1 MRSITW
7 KYKMTYPVPDGEPVP
22 EGWPGTTG
30 AVTKVGAAL
39 EDPAATLEDPTAAL
53 EYPAAAPEDTD
64 GAAPA
69 PAPTVTV
76 ERMVVGIQVLI
87 VMTET
92 DGAAEVAGRAAL
104 FDDTDT
110 AAEEA
115 FDGVAD
121 GTTEGAADVV
131 LYDAADV
138 AGTAAIE
145 VDTDATAED
154 EAAGEE
160 AAGDEEATAAEVLDG
175 TTEVTVYVVGAAAD
189 ELATLLLTT
198 G

>member
-1 MRSITW
+1 M
-7 KYKMTYPVPDGEPVP
+7 
-22 EGWPGTTG
+22 
-30 AVTKVGAAL
+30 AKVGAAL
-39 EDPAATLEDPTAAL
+39 EDPAA
-53 EYPAAAPEDTD
+53 APEDPD
-64 GAAPA
+64 GEA

-76 ERMVVGIQVLI
+76 ERMVVGIQVLMVI
-87 VMTET
+87 TET

-110 AAEEA
+110 AADDT

-121 GTTEGAADVV
+121 GTTEGAADVI
-131 LYDAADV
+131 LYDAVDV

-145 VDTDATAED
+145 VDTDATAEYEVAGD
-154 EAAGEE
+154 EAAWDEE
-160 AAGDEEATAAEVLDG
+160 AAAAEVLDG

-189 ELATLLLTT
+189 ELATLTTLVLTT

>member
-1 MRSITW
+1 M
-7 KYKMTYPVPDGEPVP
+7 
-22 EGWPGTTG
+22 PGTAG
-30 AVTKVGAAL
+30 AVTKVGAAR
-39 EDPAATLEDPTAAL
+39 EDPAAALED
-53 EYPAAAPEDTD
+53 PAAAPEDAD
-64 GAAPA
+64 GEA

-76 ERMVVGIQVLI
+76 ERMVVGMQVLM

-115 FDGVAD
+115 VDRVAD
-121 GTTEGAADVV
+121 GTTEGAAGVV

-145 VDTDATAED
+145 VDTDATTEY
-154 EAAGEE
+154 E

-175 TTEVTVYVVGAAAD
+175 TTEATVYVVAATAD
-189 ELATLLLTT
+189 ALETLALVLTT